1 MLGHDRRIEHGERQD
16 IRTRKIDD
24 VVVYK
29 VDRLT
34 RALMDFAKIVE
45 TFDQQGVS
53 CLRRPYLPRELART
67 SSVLENLLRG
77 NLVALM
83 QYLGAVLL

>member
-1 MLGHDRRIEHGERQD
+1 MERHNELGRSWPADLAIARGRQD
-16 IRTRKIDD
+16 IRNRKIDA

-53 CLRRPYLPRELART
+53 CLRRP
-67 SSVLENLLRG
+67 
-77 NLVALM
+77 
-83 QYLGAVLL
+83 